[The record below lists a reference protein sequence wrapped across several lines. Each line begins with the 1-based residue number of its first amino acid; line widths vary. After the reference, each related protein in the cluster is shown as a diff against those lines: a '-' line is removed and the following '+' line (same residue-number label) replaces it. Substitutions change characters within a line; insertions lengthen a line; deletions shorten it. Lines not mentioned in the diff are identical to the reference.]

1 MGNGHAD
8 ALYEGFKLMRWGQLC
23 WFHHLQPSPPVRR
36 GWIVSLENVAGEE
49 SVKYR
54 GYLCTS
60 TTKKKEIALH
70 FQVFDTRERRVAEQQ
85 IGSQRGDLSVCG
97 CERGWEGGWRGGVTG
112 GGAHLHVVGKV
123 VFATAVHSVE

>member
-1 MGNGHAD
+1 MLNVIFYSLGNVGDGHAD

-54 GYLCTS
+54 GYFCTS
-60 TTKKKEIALH
+60 TTKKKRLH
-70 FQVFDTRERRVAEQQ
+70 YIFKFSTPASSVLPSDAIDQKNYHFTEESREY
-85 IGSQRGDLSVCG
+85 DLFLDQ
-97 CERGWEGGWRGGVTG
+97 TG
-112 GGAHLHVVGKV
+112 L
-123 VFATAVHSVE
+123 TSRL